1 MIKYFFVI
9 VTVFI
14 LLSACG
20 TIPSTT
26 GMERDQIIQL
36 ADDLFQNEKWTSAS
50 FIYTELMFKYPGDA
64 ETDFFLFRSG
74 LADSHQK
81 LWADA
86 EFNLYRVVN
95 EFPRGVWADDA
106 QFALAETMWKQRKDY
121 RKDQT
126 QVIRAR
132 EEILNFLEMYPASQL
147 RADAEELL
155 LQINDHLALR
165 SLFIGKFYIRRSE
178 TDAALLYLRDALNNY
193 GDTSCYGAVLI
204 AMGDLYRSSGNN
216 FSAETYYS
224 RAIDSGQLTSEE
236 MEEAQK
242 GLLEVQ

>member
-1 MIKYFFVI
+1 MIKYFSIVI
-9 VTVFI
+9 VFVLI
-14 LLSACG
+14 SGCG
-20 TIPSTT
+20 SIPSTT

-36 ADDLFQNEKWTSAS
+36 ADDLFQNEKWSDAS

-74 LADSHQK
+74 LADAQQK

-86 EFNLYRVVN
+86 EFSLYRVVN

-106 QFALAETMWKQRKDY
+106 QFALAETMWRQRKDY

-126 QVIRAR
+126 SVIRAR
-132 EEILNFLEMYPASQL
+132 QEMLSFLEMYPASQL
-147 RADAEELL
+147 RLEAEELL

-178 TDAALLYLRDALNNY
+178 TDAALLYLRDALTNY

-216 FSAETYYS
+216 FSAETYYN
-224 RAIDSGQLTSEE
+224 RAIDSGDLTEEE

-242 GLLEVQ
+242 GLMEVQ

>member
-1 MIKYFFVI
+1 MIKYFSVI
-9 VTVFI
+9 ITVLI
-14 LLSACG
+14 LISGCG
-20 TIPSTT
+20 SIPSTT

-74 LADSHQK
+74 LADGHQK

-86 EFNLYRVVN
+86 EFTLYRVVN

-132 EEILNFLEMYPASQL
+132 EEMLNFLEMYPASQL
-147 RADAEELL
+147 RLEAEELL
-155 LQINDHLALR
+155 LQINDHLAMR

-204 AMGDLYRSSGNN
+204 AMGDLYLSSGNN
-216 FSAETYYS
+216 FSAETYYN
-224 RAIDSGQLTSEE
+224 RAIDSGELTDEE

-242 GLLEVQ
+242 GLVEVQ

>member
-74 LADSHQK
+74 LADGHQK

-132 EEILNFLEMYPASQL
+132 EEMLNFLEMYPASQL
-147 RADAEELL
+147 RLEAEELL

-193 GDTSCYGAVLI
+193 GDTSCYGAALI